1 MLSIAVWSEKPM
13 LMQVSLLSVWKDRW
27 CGPNSP
33 ICCFAVDEYQTNLTQ
48 ARQRWEK
55 FKALLATTEEQSL
68 IEQYDKADHAWGEVS
83 DQILKGRTA
92 DTREGRRLALDLT
105 LGEAKQKFEAMRD
118 NLDKLTEL
126 NLSIAHAESQSAES
140 TYSHTKLML
149 ISIIALGIVVG
160 IGLAL
165 FIAISITNQVNAA
178 VAGLKDIAE
187 GEGDLTKR
195 LAVRSTDE
203 VGELSKW
210 FNTFLEKLQE
220 MVSQIMR
227 NARSVSQAA
236 SNLMTI
242 SDDMNAGA
250 DRMSGRSNTV
260 AVSLAQGG
268 PTPSDSD
275 PEHWPPQPVQWQVSA
290 GPERHCNLPR
300 PRI

>member
-33 ICCFAVDEYQTNLTQ
+33 VCCFAVDEYQTNLTQ

-55 FKALLATTEEQSL
+55 FKALPATTDEQSL
-68 IEQYDKADHAWGEVS
+68 IEQYDKAHHAWGEVS
-83 DQILKGRTA
+83 DQILKGRIA

-210 FNTFLEKLQE
+210 FNTFLEK
-220 MVSQIMR
+220 
-227 NARSVSQAA
+227 
-236 SNLMTI
+236 
-242 SDDMNAGA
+242 
-250 DRMSGRSNTV
+250 
-260 AVSLAQGG
+260 
-268 PTPSDSD
+268 
-275 PEHWPPQPVQWQVSA
+275 
-290 GPERHCNLPR
+290 
-300 PRI
+300 